1 MIISIINSLFYLVT
15 LLAYY
20 ISQKKFDLYFVLVSA
35 YATVALFG
43 TYDFAIGLFDNN
55 FDMSAFRLFYL
66 FAVIMICLKPY
77 RGIQF
82 NANNIDIFESKYI
95 TILLYFYMLCGIA
108 FAYYTLP
115 KAIMLQNASEWG
127 SLRNDWYSGESSI
140 TLYDSQLERFAK
152 NCYSYLSPF
161 GGVITFFQLTKPKI
175 NKTLTLFLFSIWFV
189 NSYGAATLVA
199 SRGMIM
205 MLAMKIT
212 ILYVIF
218 RNSIPYNR
226 KKYLAVIATFIG
238 ILFGIYTMAV
248 TESRFGDESNDSL
261 LSYFGHSMYAFND
274 GIMRTMHDYAEGRYQ
289 FGWLYRAFGLD
300 SHFNWT
306 ALGCTH
312 GTAFMTFVGNL
323 YVDFGPFLTP
333 IVAILMSVLVNHFTQ
348 KAYFHL
354 SDLIVISF
362 TATWF
367 AEGVFVFA
375 GDQSLQWLMVFV
387 VYNIV
392 KHLESKHIKQ
402 AV

>member
-115 KAIMLQNASEWG
+115 KAIMLQNAGEWG